1 MPVIVGTDSYVSEAE
16 LTAYATARG
25 IVLEGDATVALIR
38 AMDYLGVQSWAG
50 YRTVSTQPL
59 DFPRNGETTVPQAIK
74 TAQMQLAIVYD
85 GGADPL
91 APVGPAVKKE
101 TVDVLETEYQ
111 TGAGGVTAY
120 PMIDRLIA
128 PYLADASGAMSFT
141 VGRA

>member
-1 MPVIVGTDSYVSEAE
+1 MPVIVGTDSYVREAE

-25 IVLEGDATVALIR
+25 MALETDATVVLIR
-38 AMDYLGVQSWAG
+38 AMDYLSVQPWGGSK
-50 YRTVSTQPL
+50 TDPNQPL
-59 DFPRNGETTVPQAIK
+59 DFPRNGETTVPTAIK

-101 TVDVLETEYQ
+101 KVDVLETEYQ
-111 TGAGGVTAY
+111 TGAGSVTAY

-128 PYLADASGAMSFT
+128 QYLADESGAMSFT
-141 VGRA
+141 VGRG

>member
-1 MPVIVGTDSYVSEAE
+1 MPVIVGTDSYVDEAE

-25 IVLEGDATVALIR
+25 LTLEGDATVALIR
-38 AMDYLGVQSWAG
+38 AMDYLSVQSWAG

-59 DFPRNGETTVPQAIK
+59 DFPRNGDTTVPAQIK
-74 TAQMQLAIVYD
+74 TAQMQLALIYD

-91 APVGPAVKKE
+91 APIGPAVKREK
-101 TVDVLETEYQ
+101 VDAIETEYQ
-111 TGAGGVTAY
+111 TGAGSVTAY

-128 PYLADASGAMSFT
+128 PYLADTVGAMSFT

>member
-1 MPVIVGTDSYVSEAE
+1 MAVIVGTDSYVSEAE

-25 IVLEGDATVALIR
+25 LTLEGDANVALIR
-38 AMDYLGVQSWAG
+38 AMDYLGVQDWSG

-59 DFPRNGETTVPQAIK
+59 DFPRNGETDIPPSIK

-85 GGADPL
+85 GGGDPL
-91 APVGPAVKKE
+91 SPVGPAVKREK
-101 TVDVLETEYQ
+101 VDVLETEYQ
-111 TGAGGVTAY
+111 VGAGVVTAY

-128 PYLADASGAMSFT
+128 PYIADAPGAMSFT